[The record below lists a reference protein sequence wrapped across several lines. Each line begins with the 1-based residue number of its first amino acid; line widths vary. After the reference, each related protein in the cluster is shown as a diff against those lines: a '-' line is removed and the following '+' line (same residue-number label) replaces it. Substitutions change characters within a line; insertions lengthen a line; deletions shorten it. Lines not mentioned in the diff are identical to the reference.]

1 MADDRQDR
9 LMSASW
15 IDWVYPLPTL
25 TDGRE
30 ATISDGFSAIETAD
44 HRQHLGVDIMYRR
57 VPSEVPALPRGT
69 KLFYTPENTPVV
81 AAYGGKIWN
90 TNITSLG
97 HSITIDHGDVP
108 EIGPAVTFY
117 QHMASFARDWK
128 KGDVIRP
135 GDVLGIVGGPI
146 IGYPLHHLHFELW
159 LPTRD
164 EAIDPEPFMTKWARR
179 HIGQLSIPAPVY
191 KVVNDVVPERGGG
204 IRLSTPLVIGIAATG
219 LLVIGL
225 AIGAASGDDVA

>member
-1 MADDRQDR
+1 MADDRHDR

-30 ATISDGFSAIETAD
+30 ATISDGFSAAETAD
-44 HRQHLGVDIMYRR
+44 HREHLGVDIMYRR
-57 VPSEVPALPRGT
+57 LPSEVAALPRGT
-69 KLFYTPENTPVV
+69 KLFYTPENTPVI

-97 HSITIDHGDVP
+97 HSVTIDHGNVP

-164 EAIDPEPFMTKWARR
+164 EAIDPAPFMTKWQRR
-179 HIGQLSIPAPVY
+179 HIGQLSMPVY
-191 KVVNDVVPERGGG
+191 EVAPERGGG
-204 IRLSTPLVIGIAATG
+204 IGLSTPIVLGIAAAGLLAIGIAIAAT
-219 LLVIGL
+219 
-225 AIGAASGDDVA
+225 SGDDLG